1 MLLAALIPEGL
12 FGGQR
17 NGERR
22 QGDVVEMKIVSV
34 GIVDGDSG
42 NVVVLKEKEGKRML
56 VIAIGI
62 AEATAIALSLE
73 GIKPA
78 RPLTHDLMT
87 MLIQRLQARLQR
99 VVIHDLRDDT
109 YIGQIDLETERG
121 VMEIDSRPSDA
132 IALAVRSRVPIYA
145 TESVLEAAA
154 ITEEEDKWVH

>member
-1 MLLAALIPEGL
+1 
-12 FGGQR
+12 
-17 NGERR
+17 
-22 QGDVVEMKIVSV
+22 MKIVSV